1 MGGVRKG
8 EGEEGGGRGRGR
20 GEEEWRRGGRG
31 RGRRGGKRGR
41 GRRRRERGGG
51 EEGEGEVG
59 DRHVLVEAICVNT
72 NCGFVL
78 ASIEHLTY
86 HVHKFLSSSLALLP
100 PL

>member
-1 MGGVRKG
+1 M
-8 EGEEGGGRGRGR
+8 RGRGR
-20 GEEEWRRGGRG
+20 ERKGEERREEGERKEKE
-31 RGRRGGKRGR
+31 RK
-41 GRRRRERGGG
+41 GRRR
-51 EEGEGEVG
+51 EGEGEVG